1 MIETSATYKTLL
13 AKGARAEVSLV
24 IGSGGH
30 LITSEG
36 KRLVIGKGGI
46 SVGRGSADGGV
57 KMDKLRSLTITQVA
71 MDEGS
76 FSLGGAF
83 AAEID
88 VELYGL
94 TGEIPKMAE
103 LKPYVRLTDGEQTSE
118 WIPQGVFYVDS
129 REVDNPDGLK
139 IIRLHGYDA
148 MLKGEQNMPTVGLA
162 WPMSSTAAARTAAQA
177 MGVELDPRTLTRLG
191 GTLSFSVPTP
201 IGYSCREVLQ
211 SIAGACGG
219 SFVMSQEGKL
229 LLITL
234 WDTQGA
240 QTAEALG
247 TPTAGKAL
255 TGWTG
260 VRINLSDTAYAQ
272 WGDDSGRLLE
282 TTSIYGDNA
291 QAKDLF
297 DKIKA
302 VTYQPF
308 TADKVLL
315 DPAAELGD
323 RVTVGTVTGTVWR
336 ATRTLGP
343 MYLADVSAPG
353 EAEINHEYPYAS
365 TQDREQTRRY
375 SSLRAALSVMSD
387 KITAMVESEG
397 GDESFGW
404 TLTDKKWEISANGTP
419 VLTATKA
426 GLEISGIIKALAGG
440 SIGGLD
446 ITEDSLSTNGMDF
459 ANSAELTQ
467 GIYLG
472 PDGLR
477 VGKDFFVDMNGN
489 LTAYSATVET
499 TVHARDIVSDGAGD
513 YIDNDIIETGSL
525 NAWKI
530 VANDIGTDRTD
541 YDINEALS
549 YAVDANNYFNGRA
562 TADYIQTDTLR
573 VTSYTSIYT
582 DLVGGVRKVDAE
594 YLVIN
599 GHGYNVL
606 VV

>member
-1 MIETSATYKTLL
+1 
-13 AKGARAEVSLV
+13 
-24 IGSGGH
+24 
-30 LITSEG
+30 
-36 KRLVIGKGGI
+36 
-46 SVGRGSADGGV
+46 
-57 KMDKLRSLTITQVA
+57 
-71 MDEGS
+71 
-76 FSLGGAF
+76 
-83 AAEID
+83 
-88 VELYGL
+88 
-94 TGEIPKMAE
+94 
-103 LKPYVRLTDGEQTSE
+103 
-118 WIPQGVFYVDS
+118 
-129 REVDNPDGLK
+129 
-139 IIRLHGYDA
+139 
-148 MLKGEQNMPTVGLA
+148 
-162 WPMSSTAAARTAAQA
+162 
-177 MGVELDPRTLTRLG
+177 
-191 GTLSFSVPTP
+191 
-201 IGYSCREVLQ
+201 
-211 SIAGACGG
+211 
-219 SFVMSQEGKL
+219 
-229 LLITL
+229 
-234 WDTQGA
+234 
-240 QTAEALG
+240 
-247 TPTAGKAL
+247 
-255 TGWTG
+255 
-260 VRINLSDTAYAQ
+260 
-272 WGDDSGRLLE
+272 
-282 TTSIYGDNA
+282 
-291 QAKDLF
+291 
-297 DKIKA
+297 
-302 VTYQPF
+302 
-308 TADKVLL
+308 
-315 DPAAELGD
+315 
-323 RVTVGTVTGTVWR
+323 
-336 ATRTLGP
+336 
-343 MYLADVSAPG
+343 
-353 EAEINHEYPYAS
+353 
-365 TQDREQTRRY
+365 
-375 SSLRAALSVMSD
+375 MSD
-387 KITAMVESEG
+387 KITAMVKSEG

-440 SIGGLD
+440 TIGGLD

-499 TVHARDIVSDGAGD
+499 TVHARDIVGGNGD

-573 VTSYTSIYT
+573 VTGYTSIYT

>member
-1 MIETSATYKTLL
+1 
-13 AKGARAEVSLV
+13 
-24 IGSGGH
+24 
-30 LITSEG
+30 
-36 KRLVIGKGGI
+36 
-46 SVGRGSADGGV
+46 
-57 KMDKLRSLTITQVA
+57 MDVDFSPTINV
-71 MDEGS
+71 
-76 FSLGGAF
+76 
-83 AAEID
+83 
-88 VELYGL
+88 
-94 TGEIPKMAE
+94 
-103 LKPYVRLTDGEQTSE
+103 
-118 WIPQGVFYVDS
+118 
-129 REVDNPDGLK
+129 
-139 IIRLHGYDA
+139 
-148 MLKGEQNMPTVGLA
+148 
-162 WPMSSTAAARTAAQA
+162 
-177 MGVELDPRTLTRLG
+177 
-191 GTLSFSVPTP
+191 
-201 IGYSCREVLQ
+201 
-211 SIAGACGG
+211 
-219 SFVMSQEGKL
+219 
-229 LLITL
+229 
-234 WDTQGA
+234 
-240 QTAEALG
+240 
-247 TPTAGKAL
+247 
-255 TGWTG
+255 
-260 VRINLSDTAYAQ
+260 
-272 WGDDSGRLLE
+272 
-282 TTSIYGDNA
+282 IYGDNA
-291 QAKDLF
+291 QAKDLY

-323 RVTVGTVTGTVWR
+323 RVTIGALTGTVWR
-336 ATRTLGP
+336 AARTLGP
-343 MYLADVSAPG
+343 MYLADIAAPG
-353 EAEINHEYPYAS
+353 EAEIDHEYPYAS

-375 SSLRAALSVMSD
+375 SSLRAALTVMSD
-387 KITAMVESEG
+387 KITAMVKSEG

-440 SIGGLD
+440 TIGGLD
-446 ITEDSLSTNGMDF
+446 ITADSLSTNGMDF

-477 VGKDFFVDMNGN
+477 VGKDFFVDMSGN

-499 TVHARDIVSDGAGD
+499 TVHARDIVGGDGD

-573 VTSYTSIYT
+573 VTGYTSIYT

-594 YLVIN
+594 YLVIG